1 MEVIRKLLSVD
12 WAQVL
17 VLSFAGHLGKLTHL
31 SLSFP
36 INKMAITILALK
48 ASGGAPG
55 VTPGHTESTN

>member
-1 MEVIRKLLSVD
+1 MEVIYKLLSED

-17 VLSFAGHLGKLTHL
+17 VLSFVSHLGRLTHL

-48 ASGGAPG
+48 ACGGAPG
-55 VTPGHTESTN
+55 VTPRHTESTQ